1 MTYEKM
7 NISVS
12 KGDIKYIMRQT
23 VEYCKPLIAP
33 SRLKGFMIA
42 SWARTWRLHQDRL
55 EEAMGKLSASRSL
68 FEGRGA

>member
-1 MTYEKM
+1 
-7 NISVS
+7 
-12 KGDIKYIMRQT
+12 MRQT

-42 SWARTWRLHQDRL
+42 SWARTWRLHQNRL